1 MYIVIR
7 IRTRELSVPYSLD
20 RRVGVRV
27 LSCHE
32 TLEDAES
39 AVRSKV
45 DRERVK
51 SPAWGHVD
59 VEPSVSVSRGGG
71 LVDTYTIVDLEDL
84 GDEPLIYGGRV
95 SYVE

>member
-1 MYIVIR
+1 MFLVMR
-7 IRTRELSVPYSLD
+7 VRSRELSVPFSLD

-39 AVRSKV
+39 VVRSMV
-45 DRERVK
+45 DGERVQA
-51 SPAWGHVD
+51 PAWGHVD

-71 LVDTYTIVDLEDL
+71 LVDTYSVVDLEDL
-84 GDEPLIYGGRV
+84 GDEPLVFGGRV

>member
-7 IRTRELSVPYSLD
+7 IRTRELSVPFSLD
-20 RRVGVRV
+20 RRIGVRV

-39 AVRSKV
+39 SVRSMV
-45 DRERVK
+45 DGERVQA
-51 SPAWGHVD
+51 PAWGHVD

-71 LVDTYTIVDLEDL
+71 LVDTYSVVDLKDL
-84 GDEPLIYGGRV
+84 GDEPLVFGGRA